1 MDAVS
6 SALSVVNSYA
16 PSSNGSVAQTV
27 SIEMLGQ
34 AMEMSESMNCQLL
47 SLMENSVTPHLG
59 GTIDI
64 RI

>member
-16 PSSNGSVAQTV
+16 PSSNCSVAQTV